1 MSKLWE
7 VACRNICVS
16 DDIGM
21 GRSSQVE
28 ARIKVVGEASFPFS
42 PSLLLFRICA
52 VVIWVVLRKLSLQ
65 GVLPSYYTN

>member
-42 PSLLLFRICA
+42 PNLLLFRIWA
-52 VVIWVVLRKLSLQ
+52 VVPDHLGRSSEALTARGS
-65 GVLPSYYTN
+65 T